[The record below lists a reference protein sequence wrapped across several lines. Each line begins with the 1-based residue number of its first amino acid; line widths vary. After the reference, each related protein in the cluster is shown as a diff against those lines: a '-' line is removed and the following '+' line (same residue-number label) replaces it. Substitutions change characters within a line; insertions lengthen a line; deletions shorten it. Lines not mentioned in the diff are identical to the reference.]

1 MAVDWVADR
10 TSGTPVDAVVRPM
23 KLAVAMLAIFA
34 RVTAPFAIVAAKDP
48 VPLPVTS
55 PVSVIVWSPVF
66 DPLTEVVPVTARVGV
81 DDPEI
86 ATVLY
91 LPPVMSPVV
100 SAIVTAE
107 LWISF
112 PVVRSNLA
120 TALSTAD
127 AGPTTSPVPVGVAQ
141 VPSPRQKVD
150 EDALVPLLRLATG
163 RFPVTPVERGRP
175 VQFVRVPLEGVPN
188 TGVVSVGLVSVLFVS
203 VSVPASVASVPVVG
217 SVTVPDPAIA
227 VASKIVEPD
236 VEPAIANFPTAPAEP
251 NVFFPVTVWTD
262 ARTMS
267 PELPEPVQ

>member
-1 MAVDWVADR
+1 MADR

-34 RVTAPFAIVAAKDP
+34 RVTALFAIVAAKDP

-66 DPLTEVVPVTARVGV
+66 VPLTDVVPVTARVGV

-100 SAIVTAE
+100 SAIVTA
-107 LWISF
+107 LFWTSL
-112 PVVRSNLA
+112 PVVPSNRT

-150 EDALVPLLRLATG
+150 ADALVPLFRLVTG

-188 TGVVSVGLVSVLFVS
+188 AGVVSVGLVSVLFVS
-203 VSVPASVASVPVVG
+203 VSVPAKVASVPVVG
-217 SVTVPDPAIA
+217 SVTVPDPA
-227 VASKIVEPD
+227 VALAFRIVVPLD
-236 VEPAIANFPTAPAEP
+236 DPARTSFPLL
-251 NVFFPVTVWTD
+251 NVFAPVTV
-262 ARTMS
+262 
-267 PELPEPVQ
+267 